1 MSRHLIFL
9 SQLAVRCCLTA
20 LLAIAGAIAV
30 TGAQAAE
37 NAELRLATTTSTEA
51 SGLLKFILPRFEAK
65 TGIKVRVVAVGSG
78 KAMQIGEAGDADVLL
93 VHARASED
101 KFMAGNH
108 GTLRKDVMYNDFLM
122 VGPTSDPA
130 KIKGSKDVLAAMKM
144 MASSGAKF
152 ISRGDN
158 SGTDQMEKAYW
169 KQIGIEPKGQ
179 AWFVSAGLGM
189 GEVLNMAAQLNA
201 YTLTDRATYG
211 AYKMKTGLTIAVEGD
226 PKMFN
231 PYGVIAA
238 NPSKSEKIN
247 AKGAM
252 EFVNWITSAE
262 GQQAIA
268 AYKVDGEQLFFPL
281 DIK

>member
-1 MSRHLIFL
+1 MRTLL
-9 SQLAVRCCLTA
+9 SFSGLLKHAIVLLGAVALTLSA
-20 LLAIAGAIAV
+20 AH
-30 TGAQAAE
+30 AQA
-37 NAELRLATTTSTEA
+37 NLELRLATTTSTEA
-51 SGLLKFILPRFEAK
+51 SGLLKEILPRFEAK
-65 TGIKVRVVAVGSG
+65 SGYKVRVVAAGSG

-101 KFMAGNH
+101 KFMAANH
-108 GTLRKDVMYNDFLM
+108 GTLRRDVMYNDFLI

-130 KIKGSKDVLAAMKM
+130 KIKGSKDVLGALKTL
-144 MASSGAKF
+144 STSEAKF

-179 AWFVSAGLGM
+179 QWLISAGLGM

-231 PYGVIAA
+231 PYGVIAV
-238 NPSKSEKIN
+238 NPTKSEKIN
-247 AKGAM
+247 AKGATD
-252 EFVNWITSAE
+252 FINWLTGAE
-262 GQQAIA
+262 GQAAIA
-268 AYKVDGEQLFFPL
+268 AFKVEGEPLFFPSA
-281 DIK
+281 IKQ